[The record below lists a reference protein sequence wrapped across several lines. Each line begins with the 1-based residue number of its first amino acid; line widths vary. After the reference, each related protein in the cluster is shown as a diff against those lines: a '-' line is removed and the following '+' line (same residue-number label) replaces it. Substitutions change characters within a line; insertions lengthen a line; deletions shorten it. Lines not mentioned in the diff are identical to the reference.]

1 MQDRAIQDVQQIFL
15 LLGPY
20 NPADPIMEGVLV
32 VEKKML
38 VEPTKSPSGII
49 TMQVPGILEQ
59 GQAICSGGFYAIYV
73 CVCVCA
79 CVCMCARMRAVFDV
93 LLGPATDRM
102 FDSGESE

>member
-1 MQDRAIQDVQQIFL
+1 
-15 LLGPY
+15 
-20 NPADPIMEGVLV
+20 MEGGLV

-73 CVCVCA
+73 CVCVCVRVH
-79 CVCMCARMRAVFDV
+79 VCTHARSF
-93 LLGPATDRM
+93 
-102 FDSGESE
+102 